1 MSVFKKHASKM
12 IVIGVTIILLVII
25 GITARDRDEIT
36 FIESKIGNIITP
48 VQRVVY
54 NIGESFFDTFKSI
67 TSLSQ
72 IKRENEN
79 LKKKVEKLKKDNR
92 EMKEIISRTEY
103 LRKEALLKEKSNYNF
118 IDAEIVSKD
127 PGSWFNKFVIDKGLK
142 DGISKDDPVVF
153 AVEYEGEVIEAGLV
167 GRIMEVGENWA
178 KVVSIIDKGS
188 NVSFKDIRTQDN
200 GIVSGVMDN
209 DERLKGTLFDYN
221 ANVVKGDKLLTS
233 GMGGLFIK
241 NLYIGEVVEV
251 EKRSEELVK
260 VIKVKPA
267 VDFRKLDE
275 VYIITQTK

>member
-12 IVIGVTIILLVII
+12 IVIGITIILLVII

-103 LRKEALLKEKSNYNF
+103 LRKEALLKEKSKYNF

-127 PGSWFNKFVIDKGLK
+127 PGSWFNKFVIDKGLN

-178 KVVSIIDKGS
+178 KVISIIDKGS

-241 NLYIGEVVEV
+241 DLYIGEVVEV
-251 EKRSEELVK
+251 EKRSQELVK